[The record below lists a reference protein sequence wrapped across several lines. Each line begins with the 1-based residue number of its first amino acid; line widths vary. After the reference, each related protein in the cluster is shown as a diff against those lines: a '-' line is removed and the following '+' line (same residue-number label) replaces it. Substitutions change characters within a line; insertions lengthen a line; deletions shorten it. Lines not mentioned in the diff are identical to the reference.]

1 MATDPH
7 HPPRE
12 ETRIPPE
19 SGTQRGRVTSSNL
32 LGDLRELIIEHNGRE
47 YRLRVTSHG
56 NLILTA

>member
-1 MATDPH
+1 MAIELQQPQ
-7 HPPRE
+7 RE
-12 ETRIPPE
+12 DRRVNPGSTQ
-19 SGTQRGRVTSSNL
+19 QRGRVTSSTL